1 MFRRSIACAA
11 AVAALAAVAP
21 TGSAEAAST
30 PRLVSTVVSHDCEN
44 LGVTISLTP
53 SQKRRAQAL
62 LPAGFRLADAA
73 TLLVETS
80 TCAGATVN
88 GQVIHSFKLSEAA
101 LSVVPPRRVEPRQ
114 LPDLVTENVFMLSQ
128 LDTNRLLSETKSR
141 AGYRT
146 EIAEISL
153 DRGSNSAVPRI
164 MTASA
169 GGSLAP
175 SSARARTTPLLLP
188 AGVEVPNPGVVYQ
201 LWTKDAAGR
210 FVVTTN
216 SNMRIGAP
224 AVGAGT
230 VTAEPGT
237 LLHRLLGGRSASGVA
252 FSGRA
257 SGFINDTYVFRR

>member
-1 MFRRSIACAA
+1 M
-11 AVAALAAVAP
+11 AALAAVAP
-21 TGSAEAAST
+21 TGSAEAASI

-101 LSVVPPRRVEPRQ
+101 LSVVPPRRVESRQ

-175 SSARARTTPLLLP
+175 SSARVRTTPLLLP